1 MASEIQ
7 RGEIRKKISDDLGFA
22 NPSLAPTH
30 IPDYIVPVLLINDD
44 LYYDVPIIRTETAIN
59 STSTA
64 IMTTDSYY
72 ETFLTGLTLSI
83 IKDVTS
89 TSILSSI
96 TAVIGGATSTLT
108 AIAGLSLTIQNQTI
122 DVAFSKPIKIDRSS
136 VINVTNSTAT
146 GNVSARAVVRGF
158 LRRPA

>member
-22 NPSLAPTH
+22 NPSLSPSH
-30 IPDYIVPVLLINDD
+30 IPDYIVPVLIINDD
-44 LYYDVPIIRTETAIN
+44 LYYDTPIIKTDTAIN

-72 ETFLTGLTLSI
+72 ETFLTGLTFSL
-83 IKDVTS
+83 IKDATS
-89 TSILSSI
+89 TSILSSV
-96 TAVIGGATSTLT
+96 TAVIGGATSTLVAISGLTLT
-108 AIAGLSLTIQNQTI
+108 AQNQTI
-122 DVAFSKPIKIDRSS
+122 DVIFSKPIKIDRSS
-136 VINVTNSTAT
+136 VVNITNSTAT